1 MYYTTMV
8 VTKMPRICIT
18 LPQELL
24 NELDDVLKENGY
36 TSRRTGVQDAIKE
49 YIKHLKT

>member
-1 MYYTTMV
+1 MK
-8 VTKMPRICIT
+8 VTRLCIT